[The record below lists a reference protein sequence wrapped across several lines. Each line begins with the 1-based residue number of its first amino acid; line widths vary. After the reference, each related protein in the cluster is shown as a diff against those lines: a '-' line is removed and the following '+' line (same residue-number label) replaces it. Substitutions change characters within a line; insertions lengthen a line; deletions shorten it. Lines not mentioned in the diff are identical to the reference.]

1 MRNLFF
7 ASVLAIG
14 TMSTAAMAAPTKMSD
29 AQLDKVVAGQT
40 NVCVVCAN
48 VGVNAIVIG
57 NRNNQNNNQSNN
69 PR

>member
-1 MRNLFF
+1 MRKIFL
-7 ASVLAIG
+7 ASALAFG
-14 TMSTAAMAAPTKMSD
+14 TMTSVAMAAPTKMTD
-29 AQLDKVVAGQT
+29 AQLDTVVAGQT

-48 VGVNAIVIG
+48 VGVNAVVIG